1 MASANLGWCVLEGKV
16 VPVLKHHNIYMYG
29 EDKVQDHTLTLEVNG
44 QLHSL
49 LALCTGKSLIPATQE
64 SEM

>member
-1 MASANLGWCVLEGKV
+1 
-16 VPVLKHHNIYMYG
+16 MYG
-29 EDKVQDHTLTLEVNG
+29 EDKVQDHTLTMEVTG
-44 QLHSL
+44 QLHIL